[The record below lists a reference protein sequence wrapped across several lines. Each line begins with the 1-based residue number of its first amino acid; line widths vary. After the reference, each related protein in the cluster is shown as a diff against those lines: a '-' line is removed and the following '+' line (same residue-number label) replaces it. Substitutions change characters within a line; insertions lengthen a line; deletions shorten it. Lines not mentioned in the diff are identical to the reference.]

1 MESRPRVRDVTS
13 PTGARVIEPLMK
25 PHGQKL
31 QERQQKL
38 GPFEDEK
45 LGVYHGQL
53 DQMENVFEQARQ
65 VRTGLQKM
73 YAERN
78 QQILDSLA
86 QIRSDTDARTREH
99 NERLKEYSKE
109 FDANLSQ
116 GNKDLIAQLKTDL
129 VAVGKRYTAAK
140 NRIPRLDEMI
150 KKEAEECQENAVRE
164 TAAIA
169 KRLQEHSDNLEEQKV
184 ERKEQHESYCA
195 ALVEHFRVIREK
207 LQEETKARK
216 EQFVVINEKAVEEYA
231 AMNVVRDVEDVAIK
245 QKLEVLR
252 KALQEQNVDRV
263 EAQKSVAKDMM
274 HYMAQFEQ
282 AIKDMNK
289 AQEETT
295 KQLNTVKK
303 KTGFAEMNC

>member
-1 MESRPRVRDVTS
+1 MERRSRDMTS

-25 PHGQKL
+25 PQGQKL

-53 DQMENVFEQARQ
+53 DQMENVFEQARK
-65 VRTGLQKM
+65 VRTGLQQM

-86 QIRSDTDARTREH
+86 KIRSDTDARCREH
-99 NERLKEYSKE
+99 NEHLKEYSNE
-109 FDANLSQ
+109 FDEKLSQ
-116 GNKDLIAQLKTDL
+116 GNKELIAQLKTDL
-129 VAVGKRYTAAK
+129 VAVSKRYTAAK
-140 NRIPRLDEMI
+140 NRIPKLDEMI
-150 KKEAEECQENAVRE
+150 KQEAIECQENAVRE

-169 KRLQEHSDNLEEQKV
+169 ARLQEHSDNLEEQKV
-184 ERKEQHESYCA
+184 ERVQQHDSYCA
-195 ALVEHFRVIREK
+195 AVVEHFRVIREK
-207 LQEETKARK
+207 LQEETVVRK
-216 EQFVVINEKAVEEYA
+216 EQFKVIKEKAVEEYA
-231 AMNVVRDVEDVAIK
+231 AMNVDRDVEDVAIK
-245 QKLEVLR
+245 EKLEELR
-252 KALQEQNVDRV
+252 KALQEQNVDRIA
-263 EAQKSVAKDMM
+263 AQKSVAKDML

-282 AIKDMNK
+282 AIKDMNR

-303 KTGFAEMNC
+303 KTGFAEMGAA

>member
-1 MESRPRVRDVTS
+1 MERRPRDITS

-31 QERQQKL
+31 QEKQQKL

-65 VRTGLQKM
+65 VRFGLQKM

-99 NERLKEYSKE
+99 NEHLKEYSKE
-109 FDANLSQ
+109 FDDNLSQ
-116 GNKDLIAQLKTDL
+116 GNKDLLAQLKTDL

-150 KKEAEECQENAVRE
+150 KKEAIECEENAVRE

-169 KRLQEHSDNLEEQKV
+169 KRLQEHSDNLVEQQC
-184 ERKEQHESYCA
+184 ERREQHDSYCA
-195 ALVEHFRVIREK
+195 ALAEHFKVIREK

-216 EQFVVINEKAVEEYA
+216 EQFEVIKRTSVEEYA
-231 AMNVVRDVEDVAIK
+231 AMNVVRDVEDVAIRE
-245 QKLEVLR
+245 KLVELK

-263 EAQKSVAKDMM
+263 VAQKSVAKDML

-282 AIKDMNK
+282 AIQDMNK
-289 AQEETT
+289 AQQETT
-295 KQLNTVKK
+295 AQLNTVKK
-303 KTGFAEMNC
+303 KTGFTD